1 MHHRLI
7 PKSRFARI
15 AHSGTSSLLSFP
27 LSLSATDHEEVPDLR
42 RIHPRRRPVPID
54 DHWLDAVFEQ
64 DGSISSDDML
74 LSTDDMLPSTD
85 DTMDDIL
92 PPNDILFPSDA
103 LPLEDMLTDYE
114 TSPLENALARLVAL
128 EEHNRALGRRTAL

>member
-1 MHHRLI
+1 
-7 PKSRFARI
+7 
-15 AHSGTSSLLSFP
+15 
-27 LSLSATDHEEVPDLR
+27 
-42 RIHPRRRPVPID
+42 
-54 DHWLDAVFEQ
+54 
-64 DGSISSDDML
+64 ML